1 MTNQNIIKYPPISER
16 VPRMLH
22 GADYNPEQW
31 QHYPE
36 VLAEDIRLMKL
47 AKCNVM
53 SVGIFSW
60 VSLEPEEG
68 VFTFGWLDR
77 ILDSFAGN
85 GIYAFLATPSGARPA
100 WMSQKYPEV
109 LRVEANRVRNLHGFR
124 HNHCATSPVYREKV
138 RIMNTKLAER
148 YANHPAVI
156 GWHISNEFG
165 GDCHCD
171 YCQEAFRAWVQDKY
185 GTLDKLNHAWWT
197 TFWSHTITDWSQ
209 VESPA
214 PHGETQVHAM
224 NLDWRRFVTDQ
235 TADFIKH
242 EIVPLKA
249 ANPTIPVTT
258 NLMEFFA
265 GLNYWK
271 FADLL
276 DVISWDSYPTW
287 HDREGDD
294 SRQAAKVA
302 MMHDIIRSIKGGKP
316 WMLMESTPSL
326 TNWQDVSKL
335 KRPGMHLLSSLQA
348 VAHGSDTVQYFQWRK
363 SRGSSEKLHGAVV
376 DHVGHEHTRVFGDV
390 THVGNALEK
399 LEEVIGTSVPAEA
412 AVIFDWENRWGIND
426 SQGPRNKGV
435 KYEET
440 AEAQYLALWEQ
451 GVPVD
456 VVDMDADFS
465 KYKLLVAPML
475 YMVRSGVGE
484 RIQKFV
490 ENGGIFVATYW
501 SGIVD
506 EHDLCFL
513 GGFPGPLRKTL
524 GIWSE
529 EIDGLHDHDRNH
541 ILPVEGN
548 ELDLQ
553 GEYEAV
559 ELCDLIHTEGAE
571 VLAVYGSDFYAG
583 RPALTVNRLGQGK
596 AYYIAS
602 RNIGL
607 FHSHFYRSLIDDAGI
622 SKALNVNLPHGVN
635 TAIRTDGVHDYI
647 FILNFTHEPQKIM
660 LDGRTYADMLENYV
674 IEDGSIQLDAYAVK
688 VLKTERNEKYTI
700 RMGDDL

>member
-1 MTNQNIIKYPPISER
+1 MTKQNIIKYPPISER

-31 QHYPE
+31 QHYPD

-68 VFTFGWLDR
+68 VFTFEWLDR
-77 ILDSFAGN
+77 ILDSFAEN

-124 HNHCATSPVYREKV
+124 HNHCSTSPVYREKV

-171 YCQEAFRAWVQDKY
+171 YCQEAFRAWVEDKY

-214 PHGETQVHAM
+214 PHGETQVHAL

-249 ANPTIPVTT
+249 ANPAIPVTT
-258 NLMEFFA
+258 NLMEFFE

-390 THVGNALEK
+390 TEVGNALEK

-440 AEAQYLALWEQ
+440 AEAHYLALWEQ

-456 VVDMDADFS
+456 VIHMDADFS

-490 ENGGIFVATYW
+490 ENGGVFVATYW

-541 ILPVEGN
+541 ILPLEGN

-583 RPALTVNRLGQGK
+583 RPALTVNRLGEGK

-602 RNIGL
+602 RNTGL
-607 FHSHFYRSLIDDAGI
+607 FHSHFYRSLIDNAGI
-622 SKALNVNLPHGVN
+622 SKALNVKLPHGVN

-647 FILNFTHEPQKIM
+647 FILNFTREPQKIT
-660 LDGRTYADMLENYV
+660 LDGRTYADMLENHA
-674 IEDGSIQLDAYAVK
+674 IEDGSVQLDAYTVK
-688 VLKTERNEKYTI
+688 VLKTERNK
-700 RMGDDL
+700 

>member
-68 VFTFGWLDR
+68 VFTFEWLDR
-77 ILDSFAGN
+77 ILDSFAEN

-249 ANPTIPVTT
+249 ANPAIPVTT
-258 NLMEFFA
+258 NLMEFFE

-390 THVGNALEK
+390 TEVGNALEK

-440 AEAQYLALWEQ
+440 AEAHYLALWEQ

-456 VVDMDADFS
+456 VIHMAADFS

-490 ENGGIFVATYW
+490 ENGGVFVATYW

-622 SKALNVNLPHGVN
+622 SKALNVKLPHGVN

-647 FILNFTHEPQKIM
+647 FILNFTHEPQKIT
-660 LDGRTYADMLENYV
+660 LDGRTYADMLENHA
-674 IEDGSIQLDAYAVK
+674 IEDGSVQLDAYAVK
-688 VLKTERNEKYTI
+688 VLKTERNK
-700 RMGDDL
+700 

>member
-1 MTNQNIIKYPPISER
+1 MTYPNIAKYPPISER

-31 QHYPE
+31 QQYPE
-36 VLAEDIRLMKL
+36 VLAKDIRLMKL

-68 VFTFGWLDR
+68 VFTFEWLDR
-77 ILDSFAGN
+77 ILDSFAEN

-109 LRVEANRVRNLHGFR
+109 LRVGVNRVRNLHGFR
-124 HNHCATSPVYREKV
+124 HNHCYTSPVYREKV

-197 TFWSHTITDWSQ
+197 TFWSHTVTDWSQ

-224 NLDWRRFVTDQ
+224 NLDWRRFVTEQ

-249 ANPTIPVTT
+249 ANPDIPVTT
-258 NLMEFFA
+258 NLMEFFE

-294 SRQAAKVA
+294 SRQAARVA

-390 THVGNALEK
+390 TDVGHALEK
-399 LEEVIGTSVPAEA
+399 LEEVVGTSVPAEA

-440 AEAQYLALWEQ
+440 AEAHYLALWEQ

-456 VVDMDADFS
+456 VIHMDADFS

-529 EIDGLHDHDRNH
+529 EIDGLHDHDRNY
-541 ILPVEGN
+541 IIPIEGN

-571 VLAVYGSDFYAG
+571 VLAKYGTDFYAG

-602 RNIGL
+602 RNTGL
-607 FHSHFYRSLIDDAGI
+607 FHSHFYKSLIDEAGL
-622 SKALNVNLPHGVN
+622 SKALDVQLPHGVN

-647 FILNFTHEPQKIM
+647 FVMNFTHEPQEIT
-660 LDGRTYADMLENYV
+660 LDGRTYTDMLENLV
-674 IEDGSIQLDAYAVK
+674 IADSSVQLGAYAVK
-688 VLKTERNEKYTI
+688 VLKTERNN
-700 RMGDDL
+700 

>member
-1 MTNQNIIKYPPISER
+1 MTYPNITKYPPISER

-31 QHYPE
+31 QQYPE

-68 VFTFGWLDR
+68 IFTFEWLDR
-77 ILDSFAGN
+77 ILDSFAEN

-109 LRVEANRVRNLHGFR
+109 LRVGVNRVRNLHGFR
-124 HNHCATSPVYREKV
+124 HNHCYTSPVYREKV

-171 YCQEAFRAWVQDKY
+171 YCQEAFRTWVQDKY
-185 GTLDKLNHAWWT
+185 GTLDQLNHSWWT
-197 TFWSHTITDWSQ
+197 TFWSHTVTDWSQ

-224 NLDWRRFVTDQ
+224 NLDWRRFVTEQ

-249 ANPTIPVTT
+249 ANPDIPVTT
-258 NLMEFFA
+258 NLMEFFE

-294 SRQAAKVA
+294 SKQAARVA

-376 DHVGHEHTRVFGDV
+376 DHVGHEHTRVFEDV
-390 THVGNALEK
+390 TDVGHALEK

-440 AEAQYLALWEQ
+440 AEAHYLALWEQ

-456 VVDMDADFS
+456 VIHMDADFS

-529 EIDGLHDHDRNH
+529 EIDGLHDHDRNY
-541 ILPVEGN
+541 IIPIEGN
-548 ELDLQ
+548 ELDLRE
-553 GEYEAV
+553 EYEAV

-571 VLAVYGSDFYAG
+571 VLAKYGTDFYAG

-602 RNIGL
+602 RNTGL
-607 FHSHFYRSLIDDAGI
+607 FHSHFYKSLIDEAGL
-622 SKALNVNLPHGVN
+622 SKALDVQLPHGVN

-647 FILNFTHEPQKIM
+647 FVMNFTHEPQEIT
-660 LDGRTYADMLENYV
+660 LDGRTYTDMLENLV
-674 IEDGSIQLDAYAVK
+674 VADSSVQLGAYAVK
-688 VLKTERNEKYTI
+688 VLKTARNN
-700 RMGDDL
+700 

>member
-68 VFTFGWLDR
+68 VFTFEWLDR
-77 ILDSFAGN
+77 ILDSFAEN

-197 TFWSHTITDWSQ
+197 TFWSHTVTDWSQ
-209 VESPA
+209 IESPA

-249 ANPTIPVTT
+249 ANPAIPVTT
-258 NLMEFFA
+258 NLMEFFE

-399 LEEVIGTSVPAEA
+399 LEEVIGTTVPAEA

-440 AEAQYLALWEQ
+440 AEAHYLALWEQ

-456 VVDMDADFS
+456 VIHMDADFS
-465 KYKLLVAPML
+465 KYKLLIAPML

-490 ENGGIFVATYW
+490 ENGGVLVATYW

-583 RPALTVNRLGQGK
+583 CPALTVNRLGQGK

-622 SKALNVNLPHGVN
+622 SKALNVKLPHGVN

-647 FILNFTHEPQKIM
+647 FILNFTHEPQKIT
-660 LDGRTYADMLENYV
+660 LDGRTYADMLENHA
-674 IEDGSIQLDAYAVK
+674 IEDGSVQLDAYAVK
-688 VLKTERNEKYTI
+688 VLKTERNK
-700 RMGDDL
+700 